1 MPRRESTF
9 HDAWA
14 SSTSPEEVL
23 VRQAFEA
30 PTALENR
37 FILGRIERHLGGL
50 RGVRLLDMGC
60 GLGESATYFAMR
72 GAEVTA
78 TDLSPEMLRMAR
90 AVAGRNGAALRES
103 VASADAL
110 PFAPAS
116 FDAVYIANTL
126 HHLPDPPAVLREIR
140 RVLRPGGW
148 FFSWDPLAYNP
159 AINLY
164 RRMAD
169 KVRTADERPLRFSIL
184 REARQLF
191 PGARCRCFWV
201 ASLALFLKYFLIDRI
216 HPNADR
222 YWKRIY
228 RETERSLWWWKPLRL
243 LDRALTRLPGVR
255 ALAWNIVL
263 WGQREAVPVG
273 DAGAGRER
281 HAGEAAREERVLEAT
296 R

>member
-1 MPRRESTF
+1 VTIGIPRRESTF

-14 SSTSPEEVL
+14 SSTSPEAVL
-23 VRQAFEA
+23 VREAFEA

-37 FILGRIERHLGGL
+37 FILGLIERHLGGL
-50 RGVRLLDMGC
+50 RGIRLLDMGC
-60 GLGESATYFAMR
+60 GLGESAAYFAMR
-72 GAEVTA
+72 GAQVTA
-78 TDLSPEMLRMAR
+78 TDLSPEMLRVAR
-90 AVAGRNGAALRES
+90 TVAGRHGAALRES

-110 PFAPAS
+110 PFASAS

-126 HHLPDPPAVLREIR
+126 HHLPDPPAVLREIQ

-159 AINLY
+159 VINLY

-169 KVRTADERPLRFSIL
+169 QVRTADESPLDFSIL
-184 REARQLF
+184 HAARALF
-191 PGARCRCFWV
+191 PGARFRCFWV
-201 ASLALFLKYFLIDRI
+201 ASLALFLKYFLVDRI

-228 RETERSLWWWKPLRL
+228 KETEASLWWWKPLRL

-263 WGQREAVPVG
+263 WGRKESVSA
-273 DAGAGRER
+273 
-281 HAGEAAREERVLEAT
+281 
-296 R
+296 

>member
-1 MPRRESTF
+1 
-9 HDAWA
+9 
-14 SSTSPEEVL
+14 
-23 VRQAFEA
+23 
-30 PTALENR
+30 
-37 FILGRIERHLGGL
+37 
-50 RGVRLLDMGC
+50 MGC

-78 TDLSPEMLRMAR
+78 TDLSAEMLRTAR
-90 AVAGRNGAALRES
+90 TVAAKNGATLREAG
-103 VASADAL
+103 ASADAL
-110 PFAPAS
+110 PFSPAS

-169 KVRTADERPLRFSIL
+169 KVRTADESPLRLSIL
-184 REARQLF
+184 RDARRLF
-191 PGARCRCFWV
+191 PGARSRCFWI

-255 ALAWNIVL
+255 ALSWNIVL
-263 WGQREAVPVG
+263 WGQRESVP
-273 DAGAGRER
+273 AGEAETRCER
-281 HAGEAAREERVLEAT
+281 GSCEAAREERVLEAT